1 MNKRIRISL
10 AIAIAILAMTITFS
24 ITMIVSMKM
33 FDSTVTSVK
42 EKETMYNKLAE
53 IDQNVRDNY
62 YGAIDENTLYDMLGA
77 GYMAGIGDKYAKY
90 YTASQYAN
98 YLNEVSGKLMGIGV
112 DVVKDAT
119 GYARVTKVY
128 ADSPASEAGL
138 QENTYITS
146 VDGTDVKPLSD
157 AAVRLLLQGEEGTA
171 AQIGTMS
178 ADFTTTN
185 AVDLVRRS
193 YRIPSVS
200 GAMVGRTGYIRIMGF
215 NKDTPSEFD
224 SLVQQYVSNGIT
236 GFVLDVRDT
245 KSGDIENAVRVLD
258 CLCPETAVGN
268 AVYRNGDT
276 VSLGTTSGETE
287 TDLPIVLVTNAATAG
302 PAELF
307 CVTLRD
313 VLDARIV
320 GSRTAGRGGIQ
331 KIIEQTDG
339 SALEFTVATVCPAN
353 PDSTYH
359 EVGITPDIEIMSSEG
374 EAASSAEMTVGTDP
388 QLLRAFKLL
397 GVMTGEYTADG
408 LQEELPVTPNTGDEP
423 PKESGDAAES
433 PAEGEENAEPQQ
445 EETPAEE
452 TEAEEG

>member
-1 MNKRIRISL
+1 MNKKIRISL

-62 YGAIDENTLYDMLGA
+62 YGTIDENVLYDMLGA

-98 YLNEVSGKLMGIGV
+98 YLKEASGKLMGIGV

-119 GYARVTKVY
+119 GYARVVKVY

-138 QENTYITS
+138 QEGIYITS
-146 VDGTDVKPLSD
+146 VDGTDIKALSD
-157 AAVRLLLQGEEGTA
+157 AAIRLLLQGEEGTA

-185 AVDLVRRS
+185 TVDLVRRS
-193 YRIPSVS
+193 YRIPSVN
-200 GAMVGRTGYIRIMGF
+200 GALVGRTGYIRILEF

-224 SLVQQYVSNGIT
+224 SLVQQYLSNGIT
-236 GFVLDVRDT
+236 GFVLDVRNT
-245 KSGDIENAVRVLD
+245 ESGDIENAVRVLD
-258 CLCPETAVGN
+258 SLCPETLIGD
-268 AVYRNGDT
+268 AVYRNGDM
-276 VSLGTTSGETE
+276 VSLGMTSGETE

-313 VLDARIV
+313 VMDARIV
-320 GSRTAGRGGIQ
+320 GSKTAGRGGIQ
-331 KIIEQTDG
+331 EIIEQTDG
-339 SALEFTVATVCPAN
+339 SALEVTVATVRPAN
-353 PDSTYH
+353 PDSVYN
-359 EVGITPDIEIMSSEG
+359 EVGVVPDIEIMSSEG
-374 EAASSAEMTVGTDP
+374 EAANSAGMAVGTDP

-408 LQEELPVTPNTGDEP
+408 LQEELPVMPNMGEEISE
-423 PKESGDAAES
+423 ESADT
-433 PAEGEENAEPQQ
+433 AEGEENAEPEQ
-445 EETPAEE
+445 EEAPAEE
-452 TEAEEG
+452 AEAEENG